1 MPNTRTK
8 KTSKKVS
15 TKKTKI
21 EVIDIDDEVIEHE
34 MPKMTID
41 DISDE
46 KIKSLEDKLTRET
59 HVKDIL
65 KKIKNIK
72 NKTQVAKDI
81 EKSIFEFSLI
91 YSTIQKY
98 CDNMYLAVYNDKLDQ
113 VLEDLNNEYILE
125 RLSNKEINLKYI
137 AFYSPQQLNPK
148 KWDDV
153 TTKLAIIEKK
163 KEVKHYSDLYKCFKC
178 GEKKTVV
185 RQGQTRS
192 ADEPM
197 TNFITCVVCGEQWK
211 RSAA

>member
-1 MPNTRTK
+1 MPKTSNKVLTK
-8 KTSKKVS
+8 KVT
-15 TKKTKI
+15 I
-21 EVIDIDDEVIEHE
+21 DVININDEVIEHK
-34 MPKMTID
+34 MPKITIN

-46 KIKSLEDKLTRET
+46 KIKSLENKLTRET
-59 HVKDIL
+59 HIKEIL

-72 NKTQVAKDI
+72 NKTHVAKDI

-98 CDNMYLAVYNDKLDQ
+98 SDEMYLAVYNDKLDQ
-113 VLEDLNNEYILE
+113 VLEDLNNNYILE
-125 RLSNKEINLKYI
+125 RLSNKEINIKYI
-137 AFYSPQQLNPK
+137 AFYSPQQLNPQ
-148 KWDDV
+148 KWSDV

-163 KEVKHYSDLYKCFKC
+163 KEIKHYSDLYKCFKC

-211 RSAA
+211 KSAA